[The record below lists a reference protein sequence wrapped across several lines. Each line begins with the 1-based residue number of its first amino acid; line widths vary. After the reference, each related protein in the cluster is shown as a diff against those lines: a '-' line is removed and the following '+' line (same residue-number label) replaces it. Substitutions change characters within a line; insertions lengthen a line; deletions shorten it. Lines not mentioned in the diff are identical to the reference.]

1 VKNLEAV
8 SEIDY
13 ARLAAYI
20 DGEGCIRL
28 QPSGHKRRNRFY
40 TVVVIIG
47 QMDKRLTDWLE
58 ETFGGSVAIGQGS
71 KYLPMYYWK
80 LGSQA
85 LDYVLVRCMPY
96 FIVKGEQVKIALEYR
111 ATVTDRTIT
120 LPQELIDRREELRAK
135 LHQLKH
141 GHKVKKAA

>member
-1 VKNLEAV
+1 MKNLEAV

-40 TVVVIIG
+40 TVVVVIG
-47 QMDKRLTDWLE
+47 QADRRLIDWLL
-58 ETFGGSVAIGQGS
+58 ETFGGSYSLGVMGVHRRIH
-71 KYLPMYYWK
+71 YWK

-85 LDYVLVRCMPY
+85 LDYVLVRCLPH
-96 FIVKGEQVKIALEYR
+96 FVVKAEQAKIALEYR

-120 LPQELIDRREELRAK
+120 LPQELIDRREELRQR
-135 LHQLKH
+135 LHDLKH
-141 GHKVKKAA
+141 GHKIKRE